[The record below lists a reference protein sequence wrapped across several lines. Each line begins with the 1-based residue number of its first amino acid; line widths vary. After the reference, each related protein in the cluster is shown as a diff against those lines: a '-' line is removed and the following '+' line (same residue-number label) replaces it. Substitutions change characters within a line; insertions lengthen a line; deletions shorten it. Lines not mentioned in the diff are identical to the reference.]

1 MKKAEKLLGSEIVVR
16 CLEEL
21 GVEHVFSFPGGVVI
35 PLFDA
40 QMCIRDSYKSMEFVG
55 EGVSSL
61 TMDDRFTI
69 ANMAIEAGGKN
80 GIFPVDDKTIEYM
93 KEHSTKE
100 YKAFE
105 ADADAEYDAVYD
117 ISLADIKST
126 VAFPHLP
133 ENTKTVDEITEP
145 VKIDQVVIGSCT
157 CLLYTS
163 RCV

>member
-40 QMCIRDSYKSMEFVG
+40 FYRMDHKIAQIEPCHEQNGVHAADGYARVSGKVG
-55 EGVSSL
+55 VAITTSGPGA
-61 TMDDRFTI
+61 TNAITGI
-69 ANMAIEAGGKN
+69 ANAYLDSV
-80 GIFPVDDKTIEYM
+80 P
-93 KEHSTKE
+93 
-100 YKAFE
+100 
-105 ADADAEYDAVYD
+105 
-117 ISLADIKST
+117 
-126 VAFPHLP
+126 
-133 ENTKTVDEITEP
+133 
-145 VKIDQVVIGSCT
+145 